1 MPIAAARPRLGGR
14 IPPMSEIELKFG
26 LTEAAAATVDAVLRE
41 RGARSEEL
49 ESRYWDSADRRLAHA
64 SLSLRLRRVSDGWEQ
79 TVKAAGPS
87 PAERLEET
95 VARPGDWGELA
106 PTPEIWLHAGSEA
119 GALVDAMLTKRGG
132 KLVPLELVHT
142 TVVRRSTLGAEARGA
157 DLEVSLDR
165 GTIRAGERSLPLC
178 EVEVE
183 LKHGDVAPLIAVGRA
198 NIDTHGMWLSTISKA
213 MRGGWLTEGPG
224 ATRAV
229 KAEAARLDRAASG
242 PEIFR
247 AVLRS
252 CLDQVLANASLLA
265 EGNLD
270 DAVVHQLRVGIR
282 RLRTARRELGAW
294 RGVLDDGWQA
304 PAAETFRKLGEYRDR
319 KTVAA
324 SMQLQL
330 AAAGSPGPELR
341 AEAGAPTIDPVA
353 LIRDKAFQHALLDL
367 VAFLLE
373 PAPADRVADLESDD
387 QADHSP
393 PEHVVARH
401 LDKLHDRLRRDAKR
415 FEELDE
421 PARHR
426 VRKRLKRLRYL
437 SELVAPLYKR
447 GRVKRFLDTLE
458 PAQDELGRY
467 IDLVVATTLAH
478 EMIEGGDAR
487 AWFNV
492 GWLKAQVPRAVERC
506 GKCLRQVVDAD
517 PFWR

>member
-1 MPIAAARPRLGGR
+1 
-14 IPPMSEIELKFG
+14 MSEIELKFG
-26 LTEAAAATVDAVLRE
+26 LTDDAAAAVDAALRE
-41 RGARSEEL
+41 RGATVEEI
-49 ESRYWDSADRRLAHA
+49 ESRYWDSADRRLARA
-64 SLSLRLRRVSDGWEQ
+64 SLSLRLRRARDGWEQ

-95 VARPGDWGELA
+95 VPRPGEWRGLA
-106 PTPEIWLHAGSEA
+106 PTPEVWLHAGSEA
-119 GALVDAMLTKRGG
+119 GALLDAALTKRGG
-132 KLVPLELVHT
+132 KTVPLELAHT
-142 TVVRRSTLGAEARGA
+142 TIVRRSALHVAAQGT

-165 GTIRAGERSLPLC
+165 GAIEAGDRSLPLC

-183 LKHGDVAPLIAVGRA
+183 LKHGAVAPLVAVGRA

-213 MRGGWLTEGPG
+213 MRGGWLAERPE

-229 KAEAARLDRAASG
+229 KATSARLDCDASG

-247 AVLRS
+247 AVVRS
-252 CLDQVLANASLLA
+252 CLDQVLGNASLLA

-270 DAVVHQLRVGIR
+270 DTIVHQLRVGIR

-294 RGVLDDGWQA
+294 RGALDDGWQE
-304 PAAETFRKLGEYRDR
+304 PAAETFRKLGQYRDR

-324 SMQLQL
+324 TIEQQL
-330 AAAGSPGPELR
+330 AAAGSPDPELL
-341 AEAGAPTIDPVA
+341 AAAASAAIDPVA
-353 LIRDKAFQHALLDL
+353 VVRDKAFQHALLDL
-367 VAFLLE
+367 VAFLLA
-373 PAPADRVADLESDD
+373 PAPADGAPDLASDAAAD
-387 QADHSP
+387 QAA
-393 PEHVVARH
+393 PEHFVARH
-401 LDKLHDRLRRDAKR
+401 LDKLHDRIRRDAKH

-421 PARHR
+421 PSRHR

-437 SELVAPLYKR
+437 SELVGPLYKR
-447 GRVKRFLDTLE
+447 GRVKRFLDALE

-467 IDLVVATTLAH
+467 IDLIVATTLAH
-478 EMIEGGDAR
+478 EVVEGGDAR